1 MHDITFAAMSTQY
14 KVVYLFEN
22 PELIILKIQLPESV
36 PQLNSWD
43 VFHWLYFDKKH
54 KSLVKLW
61 FHSSDAS
68 IAIEERYFE
77 QGYLKF
83 SKTEATFIEKF
94 NSSQHKLINYSARA
108 VSPDVHSLI
117 ADYLKRP

>member
-1 MHDITFAAMSTQY
+1 MSTQY
-14 KVVYLFEN
+14 QVVYLFEN
-22 PELIILKIQLPESV
+22 PELIILKIKSPETV

-43 VFHWLYFDKKH
+43 AFHWLYFDKAT

-68 IAIEERYFE
+68 AAIEERYFE

-83 SKTEATFIEKF
+83 SRTEATFIEKF
-94 NSSQHKLINYSARA
+94 NSFQHKLVNYSARPINA
-108 VSPDVHSLI
+108 DVDQLI
-117 ADYLKRP
+117 VGYLKHP